1 MAQFI
6 AIPNPPMGI
15 PAWQVQMLNAMKD
28 NIELLTGQRGERG
41 QQSKSV
47 LKSDITI
54 RSLPA
59 QQIRQTS
66 ASGQGFTID
75 NASVPSLTDY
85 VSLIQDV
92 QSVIADVTALRSTLE
107 TLITQL
113 RG

>member
-6 AIPNPPMGI
+6 AIPNPPLGI
-15 PAWQVQMLNAMKD
+15 PAWQVQMLNAMKE

-41 QQSKSV
+41 DPSKSV

-59 QQIRQTS
+59 QQIRQTT
-66 ASGQGFTID
+66 AQGQGFTV
-75 NASVPSLTDY
+75 NNVTVPSLTDY
-85 VSLIQDV
+85 TSLIQDT
-92 QSVIADVTALRSTLE
+92 QSLIADVTALRQTVE
-107 TLITQL
+107 TLIAQL